1 MSPFTLVKRMATR
14 AWSKASVST
23 IIRDS
28 GSQCTR
34 IEVEVNINFKKL
46 NVVWHYVDHNQNSF
60 FLVNHVS
67 DLF

>member
-1 MSPFTLVKRMATR
+1 MLPFTLVKRMAAR
-14 AWSKASVST
+14 AWSEASVST

-34 IEVEVNINFKKL
+34 IEVEVNINFKEL
-46 NVVWHYVDHNQNSF
+46 NVVWHYVDHNQGSF